1 MKASAVLND
10 KDVWAM
16 APREEKSNNSTSFLF
31 RMGKEDWIWFLFAE
45 QRGPKGTVQL
55 FNQFNELIECCCS
68 IGVWWSWVWF
78 VFVELGGLWA
88 VAPPMA
94 PPKEA
99 NQTTNQTI
107 QSNKEEE
114 REWSEPSQPLNQ
126 LKWKWIYS
134 LEWKL
139 IGQVG
144 WWAERGREEWNE
156 LISETNWRNGMAS
169 GMAHAQFVERR
180 ETNGAMLLA
189 QPITNPFLHSK
200 TN

>member
-78 VFVELGGLWA
+78 VFVELGGLWPACRQWLRPKKQTKQQTKQSNQTKTKERECRWSKPNSILFFFFSEEKKRLNWRCLLHQTGLQA
-88 VAPPMA
+88 VARQA
-94 PPKEA
+94 HQQ
-99 NQTTNQTI
+99 NQTFL
-107 QSNKEEE
+107 S
-114 REWSEPSQPLNQ
+114 P
-126 LKWKWIYS
+126 
-134 LEWKL
+134 
-139 IGQVG
+139 
-144 WWAERGREEWNE
+144 AAREEM
-156 LISETNWRNGMAS
+156 LIVVEWGRNCFCFSFFA
-169 GMAHAQFVERR
+169 FV
-180 ETNGAMLLA
+180 G
-189 QPITNPFLHSK
+189 
-200 TN
+200 

>member
-1 MKASAVLND
+1 MEFHGINCWRTWAVWWLR
-10 KDVWAM
+10 
-16 APREEKSNNSTSFLF
+16 PPTSFHQSHQSSLWEW
-31 RMGKEDWIWFLFAE
+31 EDWLLIDWNERAWRPAAE
-45 QRGPKGTVQL
+45 YEKLLVFQWSWR
-55 FNQFNELIECCCS
+55 
-68 IGVWWSWVWF
+68 VWWSWVWF